1 MHRLLFFS
9 SSLQQLIFYR
19 KATRLLLI
27 FGCLVLSHQLRA
39 QEDTASKQE
48 SEEKALD
55 SADLSAEQSTETKSK
70 KAEAS
75 PSDEIQ
81 ELPKSGLNNRADKA
95 NVLREKGEQSHAMIA
110 EIEGHSRDDDAED
123 GSVQGGHT
131 EVTYQARGEYM
142 RRSLRTDHHSLSQHY
157 QDVKQTSGFSVPF
170 ASLGITQH
178 LSSQVSI
185 RGSVHGSTRHHTAH
199 SGIVLEDLY
208 LHHKKESWDL
218 DFYFGRFAPS
228 TGGILGSR
236 GYFHIHQFTPSYFH
250 AFTPVEG
257 IKSTWFS
264 DVGNF
269 TFSITDG
276 QSHLFDSPRLASA
289 FSHPLLGIRYQ
300 VSWEGLLL
308 STSYHRRRSKGAYLL
323 ESIEEAALTLENVT
337 KYHPHAT
344 SYLSYGLGFFRG
356 AIEASVDINHY
367 RISSSGNHEGF
378 GYKERIVVVEA
389 SYLHFPWKPFIHAS
403 VNNSKE
409 QKVLSHIHKKS
420 TLWTLGTHFYITDD
434 IAYYLS
440 YSLATGETIP
450 TIYQEKAAQAKT
462 PYPYRH
468 RTLLIGLKASGSFL

>member
-1 MHRLLFFS
+1 MQKILSFSSFSQLMLCQKATCLLLLF
-9 SSLQQLIFYR
+9 
-19 KATRLLLI
+19 
-27 FGCLVLSHQLRA
+27 GCFVLSHQLKA

-48 SEEKALD
+48 SEERALEA
-55 SADLSAEQSTETKSK
+55 ADLSAEESKETKSK
-70 KAEAS
+70 RAEVS

-81 ELPKSGLNNRADKA
+81 ELPESGSNSQADKA
-95 NVLREKGEQSHAMIA
+95 KVLREEGEQSHAMIA
-110 EIEGHSRDDDAED
+110 DIENHSRDDDAED
-123 GSVQGGHT
+123 GSAQGDYT
-131 EVTYQARGEYM
+131 EVTYQARAEYM

-170 ASLGITQH
+170 ASMGITQR
-178 LSSQVSI
+178 LSSQISI
-185 RGSVHGSTRHHTAH
+185 RGSVHGSTRHHRAH

-250 AFTPVEG
+250 AFAPVEG

-264 DVGNF
+264 DVGDF

-276 QSHLFDSPRLASA
+276 QSHLFDSPRLATA
-289 FSHPLLGIRYQ
+289 FSYPLLGIRYQ
-300 VSWEGLLL
+300 VNWEGLLL

-323 ESIEEAALTLENVT
+323 ESIEEVALTLEDLP
-337 KYHPHAT
+337 KYHSHTT

-367 RISSSGNHEGF
+367 RISSSSNHEGF
-378 GYKERIVVVEA
+378 GYKERIMVVEA

-403 VNNSKE
+403 VNSSKE
-409 QKVLSHIHKKS
+409 QKALSHIHKKS

-434 IAYYLS
+434 IAYYIS
-440 YSLATGETIP
+440 YSLSTGETIP

-468 RTLLIGLKASGSFL
+468 RTLLIGLKASGSLF